1 MDFIKKMTSGQG
13 KQSTTDQ
20 PPTQGGFMTSVSDS
34 MGGGQTGERNEGT
47 TSQRLN
53 LRAMHADLD
62 VVRSSRQRSAF
73 VPVSFLYWFTLADV
87 TSSRFAA
94 VDYAQ
99 ERMGGG
105 PQTNESSMEQAKDE
119 RISDAIRSGYKNATG
134 KDVPIADK

>member
-34 MGGGQTGERNEGT
+34 MGGGQTGERNE
-47 TSQRLN
+47 
-53 LRAMHADLD
+53 DPLD
-62 VVRSSRQRSAF
+62 K
-73 VPVSFLYWFTLADV
+73 
-87 TSSRFAA
+87 A